1 MGTYTP
7 LVEQLDTA
15 TILSEVDGGDTFVR
29 TL

>member
-1 MGTYTP
+1 MGMCTP

-15 TILSEVDGGDTFVR
+15 AILSEVDGGNTFVR